1 MKNETNSLC
10 KLEGLTNPT
19 YMMCNNVKKGSYIS
33 NNGTVNAETEFQI
46 DFRASSRSSGKTT
59 KSDNNFRRTKSVS
72 DFNDLED
79 VNEDYQNKEN
89 ENPGQKPHKGLILDS
104 SFLSGLPPIS
114 SVEKRRGVKMGTR
127 AFNKVGPRV
136 SRSMEAVNAVSNEYL
151 EEMSLQSVSLHCSST
166 SISRS
171 PTRECTPNE
180 AYILGKVY
188 YYFFITLYFVFL
200 SYNPSLTG
208 PRKFCTIELFTIQFS
223 L

>member
-1 MKNETNSLC
+1 MKNETNSLY

-19 YMMCNNVKKGSYIS
+19 YMLADNIKKANYIS

-59 KSDNNFRRTKSVS
+59 KDDNNFRRTKSVN
-72 DFNDLED
+72 DFSDLED
-79 VNEDYQNKEN
+79 VINEDYQNKEN
-89 ENPGQKPHKGLILDS
+89 ENPGQKAHKGLILDS
-104 SFLSGLPPIS
+104 SFLSGLPPMS
-114 SVEKRRGVKMGTR
+114 TVEKRRGVKMGTR

-136 SRSMEAVNAVSNEYL
+136 SRSMEAVNATSNEYL

-180 AYILGKVY
+180 AYILG
-188 YYFFITLYFVFL
+188 
-200 SYNPSLTG
+200 N
-208 PRKFCTIELFTIQFS
+208 
-223 L
+223 